1 MPINIEKI
9 ARAHGW
15 DFVTEGVKQ
24 ARPGW
29 VQFRCPFPSCASSGY
44 TLGFN
49 IGAAYFNCYRCGWH
63 AISDVFVAYGV
74 NTQDIGPLI
83 RSHFDPNTSVRTS
96 AVQPV
101 SEHVLLPKTARKCLK
116 THISYIQQRKLHAT
130 TTISLWQLLGTSA
143 YDKKYPQR
151 IVAPITLDNRLVSFQ
166 TRDITGRSKRPYLTC
181 PKSNEVVHHKHTL
194 YGVDS
199 VPGNTVI
206 VCEGIVDVWKLG
218 PGAVATFGVGFKL
231 EQVAMLATRFKKI
244 VIAYDPDPAGKIGA
258 EKLGC
263 ELDLFDVDVSVMLNL
278 PCDAGDMTEKQK
290 RKFLKHAIGK

>member
-1 MPINIEKI
+1 MPLDIEKI
-9 ARAHGW
+9 ARTHGW

-29 VQFRCPFPSCASSGY
+29 IQFRCPFTRCASSGY

-49 IGAAYFNCYRCGWH
+49 TNSAYFNCYRCGWH
-63 AISDVFVAYGV
+63 SLSSVLIAFGVDAQSVQDVV
-74 NTQDIGPLI
+74 
-83 RSHFDPNTSVRTS
+83 RSNFNPNVSKKRFD
-96 AVQPV
+96 AKCV
-101 SEHVLLPKTARKCLK
+101 SEHVFLPKTAGKCLK
-116 THISYIQQRKLHAT
+116 THISYIQQRQLHAE
-130 TTISLWQLLGTSA
+130 TTITLWQLLGTSI
-143 YDKKYPQR
+143 YDKKYPAR

-231 EQVAMLATRFKKI
+231 EQVVMLATRFKKI

-263 ELDLFDVDVSVMLNL
+263 ELDLFDVDVSVMLDL